1 MEKVIQIA
9 VLSLGGVFGVN
20 ARYWLGLWVNR
31 WASQRFPWATFLI
44 NVTGSFAIGFLTM
57 LLARRL
63 PHQNFRLL
71 VLTGFLGGYTT
82 YSTFAF
88 ESLTLWERGEK
99 GISIAYMASTVAA
112 GFVAVTL
119 GVALARNLT
128 IPQSERGTQSDSQAQ
143 VEAQESP
150 WTSASH
156 TKREP

>member
-1 MEKVIQIA
+1 MEKLIQIGF
-9 VLSLGGVFGVN
+9 LSLGGVFGVN

-31 WASQRFPWATFLI
+31 WASQQFPWATFLI

-57 LLARRL
+57 LLARWL

-88 ESLTLWERGEK
+88 ESLTLWERGER

-119 GVALARNLT
+119 GVVLARNLT
-128 IPQSERGTQSDSQAQ
+128 IPQSERGTRSDTQTQ
-143 VEAQESP
+143 VETQEP
-150 WTSASH
+150 PQISASH